1 MALSSSILNMI
12 TKPAK
17 LLVVFSM
24 LAFVTGCQTGKS
36 PEEVTHMFWKS
47 LAQGQLEA
55 AKKYVTTDSQHLVNI
70 IDIEKNSTIQTGDA
84 YIDDDLDTPFASVST
99 TIIRN
104 KKPVTFNTMLT
115 KESNDWKIDYVQT
128 QLNITMI
135 PLGDI
140 AKSLQNL
147 GGVFAKQLEQQLPL
161 IQREMES
168 FGNQLKQK
176 LDELGRSLEKPQSPA
191 NPAQPRP
198 GSI

>member
-1 MALSSSILNMI
+1 MVVPSAVFKTI

-17 LLVVFSM
+17 LLVVISM
-24 LAFVTGCQTGKS
+24 LTLVTGCQTGKS
-36 PEEVTHMFWKS
+36 PEEITHLFWKS

-55 AKKYVTTDSQHLVNI
+55 AKKYVTSDSQHLVNLV
-70 IDIEKNSTIQTGDA
+70 DIEKNSTIQTGEA

-104 KKPVTFNTMLT
+104 KKPVTFDTMLT
-115 KESNDWKIDYVQT
+115 RESNDWKIDYVQT

-147 GGVFAKQLEQQLPL
+147 GSVFAKQLEQQLPM
-161 IQREMES
+161 IQKEMES